1 MRAKTANEDIQVE
14 FSLEEGKSW
23 SNVIKYLYG
32 ESYFHERFNN
42 DTALAAVRG
51 TIFEVNLDR
60 RYIHTIDHSVSIEDL
75 ESHTG
80 SVLVVAGGILDTD
93 TRKRRIQN
101 EIDAI
106 WNKANSD
113 ADIIYL
119 NERMESLKKEILE
132 HFGKE
137 NFMDIFLRKIGLQ
150 KTQSSMEA
158 LLTGNTSQ
166 WIQFEN
172 EMRAG
177 GNSKRLMDIYQQFYG
192 LENTEKL
199 MNTKMKLRDLIIET
213 APADEKKVF
222 LDDFARSTLYDS
234 WNALKIGRG
243 SVK

>member
-60 RYIHTIDHSVSIEDL
+60 KYIHTIDHSVSIEDL
-75 ESHTG
+75 QSHTG
-80 SVLVVAGGILDTD
+80 SVLIVAGGILDTD
-93 TRKRRIQN
+93 TRKRRIQS

-106 WNKANSD
+106 WNKANND

-137 NFMDIFLRKIGLQ
+137 NFMDMFLRKIGLQ

-166 WIQFEN
+166 WTQFEN

-177 GNSKRLMDIYQQFYG
+177 GNSKSLMDIYQQFYG

-234 WNALKIGRG
+234 WNALKIGSG
-243 SVK
+243 SVE